1 MTKEIKNSTKKKPK
15 SAAKIKEKTPNKGR
29 KHKSLEVKLE
39 EIQSDC
45 ISIRDRFELEKVNKL
60 KDLEHL
66 FSDAMAREMGVN
78 HSRFITKLYKP
89 ITLSFRDVYR
99 FAYYVNF
106 DPKLMVSQVAKEI
119 EEDRK
124 LESELKEFKS
134 IRDMKQYNR

>member
-1 MTKEIKNSTKKKPK
+1 MT
-15 SAAKIKEKTPNKGR
+15 
-29 KHKSLEVKLE
+29 
-39 EIQSDC
+39 
-45 ISIRDRFELEKVNKL
+45 
-60 KDLEHL
+60 
-66 FSDAMAREMGVN
+66 RETGVN
-78 HSRFITKLYKP
+78 HSRFISKLYNS

-134 IRDMKQYNR
+134 IRDMKQYNK